1 MITVEEPDN
10 INSWCP
16 PHWLDKIYDDYEK
29 YARYIEEDATPDD
42 MAARF
47 NKGNPVYQNRT
58 LEGEEGLKQSYSH
71 KGVIAINED
80 RASYVHNEN
89 GQLVKK

>member
-1 MITVEEPDN
+1 
-10 INSWCP
+10 
-16 PHWLDKIYDDYEK
+16 
-29 YARYIEEDATPDD
+29 

-80 RASYVHNEN
+80 RAAYIHDEN